1 MKPVLGYHVIF
12 SAYGFWLPNDPRGS
26 WSKFVGDCEL
36 YRAGGRATTTT
47 ERRALHRDPHDRA
60 KRLAVKRK
68 LARPAV
74 RFDGLQAWS
83 ACQGFG
89 EYARASGLRVWAC
102 AIMPDHV
109 HMVTGPFRLSVESV
123 VNQLKGAATRRL
135 IADGRHPFAHL
146 ADPGESPPKCW
157 GRGLWSVFLDA
168 PEDIVRCIRYVEN
181 NPTKDGKPRQSWS
194 FVTPYEPGE

>member
-26 WSKFVGDCEL
+26 WSDFVGAWDL
-36 YRAGGRATTTT
+36 FHAGGKATTTT

-60 KRLAVKRK
+60 KRLATKQA

-74 RFDGLQAWS
+74 KFTGLQAWA

-89 EYARASGLRVWAC
+89 EYIAKSGLPVWAC

-109 HMVTGPFRLSVESV
+109 HMVTGPFRLDVEQIV
-123 VNQLKGAATRRL
+123 VQLKAAGTRRL
-135 IADGRHPFAHL
+135 IEERLHPFTHL
-146 ADPGESPPKCW
+146 AEDGDRPPKCW
-157 GRGLWSVFLDA
+157 GRGEWSVFLDSR
-168 PEDIVRCIRYVEN
+168 EDITRCIGYVEN
-181 NPTKDGKPRQSWS
+181 NPAKEGKPRQSWS
-194 FVTPYEPGE
+194 FVTPYQPA